1 MKGPAGV
8 LRGWKATIVTIAVIA
23 AGLFMP
29 AQSRGRDVAL
39 LLQQTPLDGG
49 IVTPSPGV
57 HFFAPN
63 SEIVLTAT
71 PNPGYKFIYWL
82 GDVGD
87 PTANRTITYLN
98 KPKIII
104 AIFEPIEDST
114 SFIGRGSV
122 GGGRVTSDGL
132 IAAADYGGWGQT
144 RLASSGSRP
153 SGSSTP
159 YPYEQVWEPL
169 PWTPSQSPISPESST
184 PSEPPIPEPAT
195 GILLFLGS
203 LFLIARKRN
212 RAVILLLFIFC
223 LVPSA
228 NAGLFISVNGVI
240 EPPFAEV
247 KLQPDATAVIGI
259 QGDGLTPPPIAL
271 YLLVEGPGS
280 IDRSTMVYP
289 GALSAYQDFPLTV
302 PDIEVPP
309 PPEEQLRAARE
320 LLGRPDL
327 MDLSFITL
335 ADSAIPP
342 APLDGL
348 LVDNII
354 LHCDAIGD
362 VRLSLI
368 SDDFATVYDTQA
380 IRQVPEP
387 ATLFLLGLGS
397 LFAVTRR
404 GRKGRA

>member
-1 MKGPAGV
+1 MKGAAGV

-23 AGLFMP
+23 AGFFMP
-29 AQSRGRDVAL
+29 AQSRGRDVVL

-63 SEIVLTAT
+63 SEIVLTAI
-71 PNPGYKFIYWL
+71 PNPGYEFIYWL

-87 PTANRTITYLN
+87 PTAGRTITYLN

-104 AIFEPIEDST
+104 AIFEPIEDSA

-122 GGGRVTSDGL
+122 GGGRVTAGSL

-144 RLASSGSRP
+144 SLATSGSRP
-153 SGSSTP
+153 SESQAP
-159 YPYEQVWEPL
+159 NLYQQVVGPL
-169 PWTPSQSPISPESST
+169 PPGPPEYPIWPEPVT

-195 GILLFLGS
+195 GILLLLGS

-212 RAVILLLFIFC
+212 RAVILLLCILC

-228 NAGLFISVNGVI
+228 NAGLFISVNGVV

-259 QGDGLTPPPIAL
+259 QGDGLTPAPIAA

-280 IDRSTMVYP
+280 IKGYTMVYR
-289 GALSAYQDFPLTV
+289 GSLSAYLDFPCTSCIDTLPTT
-302 PDIEVPP
+302 
-309 PPEEQLRAARE
+309 PEEELELLRE
-320 LLGRPDL
+320 LSGHPELVDF
-327 MDLSFITL
+327 SWIAL
-335 ADSAIPP
+335 ADGAIPP
-342 APLDGL
+342 APLDGSL
-348 LVDNII
+348 IDDII
-354 LHCDAIGD
+354 LRCDRVGD
-362 VRLSLI
+362 VTLSLV
-368 SDDFATVYDTQA
+368 SDDFATLYDTQA
-380 IRQVPEP
+380 IQQVPEP
-387 ATLFLLGLGS
+387 ATLFLLGAGS

-404 GRKGRA
+404 ARKARA

>member
-122 GGGRVTSDGL
+122 GGGRVISGGL
-132 IAAADYGGWGQT
+132 IAAAADYGGWGQT

-212 RAVILLLFIFC
+212 RAVILLLFILC

-247 KLQPDATAVIGI
+247 NLQPDQTAILSI
-259 QGDGLTPPPIAL
+259 YGDGQTPHPIAL
-271 YLLVEGPGS
+271 YLLVEGPGW
-280 IDRSTMVYP
+280 IDGHITMVYP
-289 GALSAYQDFPLTV
+289 GSLSAYQDFPGPEPL
-302 PDIEVPP
+302 P
-309 PPEEQLRAARE
+309 PPEAILEMLRQFS
-320 LLGRPDL
+320 GRPDV
-327 MDLSFITL
+327 MDFSFITL
-335 ADSAIPP
+335 ADGAIPP
-342 APLDGL
+342 APLKGL

-354 LHCDAIGD
+354 FRCDGLRD
-362 VRLSLI
+362 VTLNLV

-387 ATLFLLGLGS
+387 ATLFLLGLGTFLMRRKRS
-397 LFAVTRR
+397 L
-404 GRKGRA
+404 

>member
-8 LRGWKATIVTIAVIA
+8 LRGWETTIVTIAVIA
-23 AGLFMP
+23 GGLFMP
-29 AQSRGRDVAL
+29 AQSHGRDVAL

-63 SEIVLTAT
+63 SEIVLTAI
-71 PNPGYKFIYWL
+71 PNPGYEFIYWL

-87 PTANRTITYLN
+87 PTAGRTITYLN

-104 AIFEPIEDST
+104 AIFEPIEYGT
-114 SFIGRGSV
+114 SFMGRASV
-122 GGGRVTSDGL
+122 GGGRVTAGSL
-132 IAAADYGGWGQT
+132 IAAAADYGGWGQT
-144 RLASSGSRP
+144 RLATSGSRP
-153 SGSSTP
+153 SESQAP
-159 YPYEQVWEPL
+159 NLYQQVVEPL
-169 PWTPSQSPISPESST
+169 PPGPPEYPIWPEPVT

-195 GILLFLGS
+195 GILLLLGS
-203 LFLIARKRN
+203 LFVIARKRN
-212 RAVILLLFIFC
+212 RAVLLPLCILC
-223 LVPSA
+223 LAPSA

-259 QGDGLTPPPIAL
+259 QGDGLTPPRIAA

-280 IDRSTMVYP
+280 IDRSTMVYR
-289 GALSAYQDFPLTV
+289 GSLSSYQDFPLTV
-302 PDIEVPP
+302 PDIEAPP

-335 ADSAIPP
+335 ADGAIPP

-348 LVDNII
+348 LINDIV
-354 LHCDAIGD
+354 LHCDAVGD
-362 VRLSLI
+362 VTLSVV
-368 SDDFATVYDTQA
+368 SDDFATVYDTQL
-380 IRQVPEP
+380 IQQIPEP
-387 ATLFLLGLGS
+387 MTFVLLGMGTFLMRRKRS
-397 LFAVTRR
+397 L
-404 GRKGRA
+404 

>member
-1 MKGPAGV
+1 MKGPASV

-29 AQSRGRDVAL
+29 AQSRGSDVAL

-122 GGGRVTSDGL
+122 GGGRVTSGGL
-132 IAAADYGGWGQT
+132 IAAAADYGGWGQT

-169 PWTPSQSPISPESST
+169 PWTPSQSPISPESPT

-212 RAVILLLFIFC
+212 RAVILLLFILC

-280 IDRSTMVYP
+280 IDGHTMVYRGSLAAYADWP
-289 GALSAYQDFPLTV
+289 GQWIDAVGPITIDDLRILS
-302 PDIEVPP
+302 
-309 PPEEQLRAARE
+309 
-320 LLGRPDL
+320 GRPDL
-327 MDLSFITL
+327 MDLSFITF
-335 ADSAIPP
+335 ANGAIPP
-342 APLDGL
+342 APLDAL
-348 LVDNII
+348 LIDNII
-354 LHCDAIGD
+354 LRCDGVGD
-362 VRLSLI
+362 VTLSLV
-368 SDDFATVYDTQA
+368 SDDFATLYDTQA
-380 IRQVPEP
+380 IQQVPEP

>member
-8 LRGWKATIVTIAVIA
+8 LRGWEARIVTIAVIA

-63 SEIVLTAT
+63 SEIVLTAI

-98 KPKIII
+98 KPKVII

-122 GGGRVTSDGL
+122 GGGRVTSGGL
-132 IAAADYGGWGQT
+132 IAAAADYGGWGQT
-144 RLASSGSRP
+144 SLASSGSRP
-153 SGSSTP
+153 SESQAP
-159 YPYEQVWEPL
+159 NLYQQVVEPL
-169 PWTPSQSPISPESST
+169 PPGPPEYPIWPEPVTPSQ
-184 PSEPPIPEPAT
+184 PPIPEPAT
-195 GILLFLGS
+195 GVLLLLGS
-203 LFLIARKRN
+203 LFVIARKRN
-212 RAVILLLFIFC
+212 RALTLLFILC

-228 NAGLFISVNGVI
+228 NAGLFISVNGVV

-280 IDRSTMVYP
+280 IDGHTMVYRGSLAAYADWP
-289 GALSAYQDFPLTV
+289 GQWIDAVGPITIDDLRILS
-302 PDIEVPP
+302 
-309 PPEEQLRAARE
+309 
-320 LLGRPDL
+320 GRPDL
-327 MDLSFITL
+327 MDLSFITF
-335 ADSAIPP
+335 ANGAIPP

-348 LVDNII
+348 LIDDII
-354 LHCDAIGD
+354 LRCDRVGD
-362 VRLSLI
+362 VTLSLV
-368 SDDFATVYDTQA
+368 SDDFATLYDTQA
-380 IRQVPEP
+380 IQQVPEP
-387 ATLFLLGLGS
+387 VTFVLLGMGTFLMRRKRS
-397 LFAVTRR
+397 L
-404 GRKGRA
+404 

>member
-122 GGGRVTSDGL
+122 GGGRVISGGL
-132 IAAADYGGWGQT
+132 IAAAADYGGWGQT
-144 RLASSGSRP
+144 SLASSGSRP

-169 PWTPSQSPISPESST
+169 PWTPSQSPISPESPT
-184 PSEPPIPEPAT
+184 PSETPIPEPAT
-195 GILLFLGS
+195 GILLLLGS
-203 LFLIARKRN
+203 LFLVARKRN
-212 RAVILLLFIFC
+212 GAVILLLCILC

-247 KLQPDATAVIGI
+247 KLQPDQTAILSI
-259 QGDGLTPPPIAL
+259 YGDGLTPSNIAA
-271 YLLVEGPGS
+271 YLLVEGLGS
-280 IDRSTMVYP
+280 IDGYTMIYR
-289 GALSAYQDFPLTV
+289 GSFASYEDFPTDAL
-302 PDIEVPP
+302 DAPP
-309 PPEEQLRAARE
+309 FEETLRFLRE
-320 LLGRPDL
+320 FLGKPNV
-327 MDLSFITL
+327 MDLSVITL
-335 ADSAIPP
+335 ANGVIPP
-342 APLDGL
+342 APLKDL
-348 LVDNII
+348 LVDDI
-354 LHCDAIGD
+354 LFLCEGLGN
-362 VRLSLI
+362 VTLSLI
-368 SDDFATVYDTQA
+368 SDDFTTVYDTQN
-380 IRQVPEP
+380 IQQIPEP
-387 ATLFLLGLGS
+387 TTLFLLGMGVFLMRRKRS
-397 LFAVTRR
+397 L
-404 GRKGRA
+404 